1 MATLTRRE
9 RVTANTW
16 PGFVDALATML
27 MVIIFLLL
35 VFVLAQFFLTEA
47 LSGRDTALRRLQGQ
61 VDELA
66 GLLALE
72 RKANEDLT
80 TNIAQLSAELQA
92 SVTGRDDLSAT
103 MRALNDRAVTAEGR
117 VEELNRA
124 LEKAFEAV
132 KADRETVE
140 AQVRELARLSK
151 DVAALRALKEDL
163 EREAAALAIKV
174 DAAET
179 ARDEKDKALI
189 KERELSESAR
199 AQLALLNQQTEAL
212 REQIARLNAALE
224 ASEKKDMEQK
234 AQIASLGNRLNA
246 ALASKVQELSRYR
259 SEFFGKLREVLG
271 NNPGIRIVGDRFVFQ
286 SEVLF
291 ASGSAQLGEEGRRQ
305 IVQVAETLK
314 KVAAQFPPKID
325 WVLQVDGYT
334 DKRPISTPE
343 FPSNW
348 ELSTARAISVV
359 RVLLDQGIPPRRL
372 SAAGFAEF
380 HPLDDRDDEIAYRR
394 NRRIELKLTQR

>member
-1 MATLTRRE
+1 M
-9 RVTANTW
+9 
-16 PGFVDALATML
+16 
-27 MVIIFLLL
+27 
-35 VFVLAQFFLTEA
+35 
-47 LSGRDTALRRLQGQ
+47 
-61 VDELA
+61 
-66 GLLALE
+66 
-72 RKANEDLT
+72 
-80 TNIAQLSAELQA
+80 
-92 SVTGRDDLSAT
+92 
-103 MRALNDRAVTAEGR
+103 
-117 VEELNRA
+117 
-124 LEKAFEAV
+124 
-132 KADRETVE
+132 
-140 AQVRELARLSK
+140 
-151 DVAALRALKEDL
+151 
-163 EREAAALAIKV
+163 AIKV

-179 ARDEKDKALI
+179 ARDEKEKALI

-224 ASEKKDMEQK
+224 ASEKKDIEQK
-234 AQIASLGNRLNA
+234 AQNASLVNPLNA
-246 ALASKVQELSRYR
+246 ELASKVQELTRYR

-271 NNPGIRIVGDRFVFQ
+271 NKPGILIVGDRFVFQ

-291 ASGSAQLGEEGRRQ
+291 ASGSAELGEEGRKQ

-314 KVAAQFPPKID
+314 TAAAQFPPNID

-380 HPLDDRDDEIAYRR
+380 HPLDDHDDEIAYRR

>member
-1 MATLTRRE
+1 
-9 RVTANTW
+9 
-16 PGFVDALATML
+16 ML

-380 HPLDDRDDEIAYRR
+380 HPLDDHDDEIAYRR

>member
-103 MRALNDRAVTAEGR
+103 MRTLNDRAVNAESR

-124 LEKAFEAV
+124 LEKAFETT
-132 KADRETVE
+132 KADRETIE

-179 ARDEKDKALI
+179 ARDEKEKALI

-224 ASEKKDMEQK
+224 ASEKKDIEQK

-246 ALASKVQELSRYR
+246 ALASKVQELTRYR

-271 NNPGIRIVGDRFVFQ
+271 DKPGILIVGDRFVFQ

-291 ASGSAQLGEEGRRQ
+291 ASGSAELGEEGRKQ

-314 KVAAQFPPKID
+314 TAAAQFPPNID

>member
-314 KVAAQFPPKID
+314 KVAAQFPPNID

>member
-103 MRALNDRAVTAEGR
+103 MRTLNDRAVNAESR

-124 LEKAFEAV
+124 LEKAFETT
-132 KADRETVE
+132 KADRETIE
-140 AQVRELARLSK
+140 TQVRELARLSK

-179 ARDEKDKALI
+179 ARDEKEKALI

-224 ASEKKDMEQK
+224 ASEKKDIEQK

-246 ALASKVQELSRYR
+246 ALASKVQELTRYR

-271 NNPGIRIVGDRFVFQ
+271 DKPGILIVGDRFVFQ

-291 ASGSAQLGEEGRRQ
+291 ASGSAELGEEGRKQ

-314 KVAAQFPPKID
+314 TAAAQFPPNID

>member
-9 RVTANTW
+9 RVNPNTW

-35 VFVLAQFFLTEA
+35 VFVLAQFFLSEA

-66 GLLALE
+66 GLLSLE
-72 RKANEDLT
+72 RRANEDLT
-80 TNIAQLSAELQA
+80 INIAQLSAELQA
-92 SVTGRDDLSAT
+92 SVTGSDDLSAT
-103 MRALNDRAVTAEGR
+103 MRALNDRAVNAESR
-117 VEELNRA
+117 IEELNRA
-124 LEKAFEAV
+124 LERAFETIEV
-132 KADRETVE
+132 DRDTVE
-140 AQVRELARLSK
+140 AQVRELARLSR
-151 DVAALRALKEDL
+151 DVAALRALKEEL
-163 EREAAALAIKV
+163 ERDAAALAVKV

-179 ARDEKDKALI
+179 TREETASALI

-199 AQLALLNQQTEAL
+199 AQLALLNQQTAVL
-212 REQIARLNAALE
+212 REEIARLNAALD
-224 ASEKKDMEQK
+224 ASAKKDEEQQV
-234 AQIASLGNRLNA
+234 QIASLGTRLNA
-246 ALASKVQELSRYR
+246 ALASKVQELARYR
-259 SEFFGKLREVLG
+259 SEFFGKLRKVLG
-271 NNPGIRIVGDRFVFQ
+271 DQPGIRIVGDRFVFQ

-291 ASGSAQLGEEGRRQ
+291 ASGSAELAEEGRKQ

-314 KVAAQFPPKID
+314 TAANQFPPDID
-325 WVLQVDGYT
+325 WVMRVDGHT
-334 DKRPISTPE
+334 DKRPIFTSE

-372 SAAGFAEF
+372 AAAGFAQF
-380 HPLDDRDDEIAYRR
+380 HPLDDREDEIAYRR

>member
-9 RVTANTW
+9 RVNANTW

-35 VFVLAQFFLTEA
+35 VFVLAQFFLSEA

-66 GLLALE
+66 GLLSLE
-72 RKANEDLT
+72 RRANEDLT
-80 TNIAQLSAELQA
+80 VNIAQLSAELQA
-92 SVTGRDDLSAT
+92 SVTGSDDLSAT
-103 MRALNDRAVTAEGR
+103 MRALNDRAVNAESR
-117 VEELNRA
+117 IEELNRA
-124 LEKAFEAV
+124 LERAFETIE
-132 KADRETVE
+132 ADRETVE
-140 AQVRELARLSK
+140 AQVRELARLSR
-151 DVAALRALKEDL
+151 DVAALRALKEEL
-163 EREAAALAIKV
+163 EHEAAALAVTV

-179 ARDEKDKALI
+179 TREETASALI

-199 AQLALLNQQTEAL
+199 AQLALLNQQTAVL
-212 REQIARLNAALE
+212 REEIARLNAALN
-224 ASEKKDMEQK
+224 ASAKKDEEQQV
-234 AQIASLGNRLNA
+234 QIASLGTRLNA
-246 ALASKVQELSRYR
+246 ALASKVQELARYR
-259 SEFFGKLREVLG
+259 SEFFGKLRKVLG
-271 NNPGIRIVGDRFVFQ
+271 DQPGIRIVGDRFVFQ

-291 ASGSAQLGEEGRRQ
+291 ASGSAELAEEGRKQ

-314 KVAAQFPPKID
+314 TAANQFPPDID
-325 WVLQVDGYT
+325 WVMRVDGHT
-334 DKRPISTPE
+334 DKRPIFTSE

-372 SAAGFAEF
+372 AAAGFAQF
-380 HPLDDRDDEIAYRR
+380 HPLDDREDEIAYRR

>member
-1 MATLTRRE
+1 MASLTRRD
-9 RVTANTW
+9 RVTVNTW

-27 MVIIFLLL
+27 MVIIFLLM
-35 VFVLAQFFLTEA
+35 VFVLAQFFLSEA

-80 TNIAQLSAELQA
+80 SNIAQLSSELQA

-103 MRALNDRAVTAEGR
+103 MRALNDRSLNAESR

-124 LEKAFEAV
+124 LEKSFETIR
-132 KADRETVE
+132 ADRETVE
-140 AQVRELARLSK
+140 AQVRELAQLSK
-151 DVAALRALKEDL
+151 DIMALKALKEEL
-163 EREAAALAIKV
+163 ERDAAALALKV
-174 DAAET
+174 DEAET
-179 ARDEKDKALI
+179 ERDEKETALI

-224 ASEKKDMEQK
+224 ASELKDEEQK

-246 ALASKVQELSRYR
+246 ALASKVQELTRYR

-271 NNPGIRIVGDRFVFQ
+271 NKPGILIVGDRFVFQ

-291 ASGSAQLGEEGRRQ
+291 ASGSAELGEEGREQ

-314 KVAAQFPPKID
+314 TAAAQFPANID
-325 WVLQVDGYT
+325 WVLQVDGHT
-334 DKRPISTPE
+334 DRRPIFTVE

-380 HPLDDRDDEIAYRR
+380 YPLEDRDDEIAYRR

>member
-47 LSGRDTALRRLQGQ
+47 LSGRDTELRRLQGQ

-80 TNIAQLSAELQA
+80 TNIGQLSAELQA

-103 MRALNDRAVTAEGR
+103 MRALDDRAVNAEGR

-124 LEKAFEAV
+124 LEKAFETI

-140 AQVRELARLSK
+140 AQVRDLARLSK

-179 ARDEKDKALI
+179 ARDENQTELI
-189 KERELSESAR
+189 KERQLSESAR
-199 AQLALLNQQTEAL
+199 AQLALLNQQTAAL
-212 REQIARLNAALE
+212 REQIARLNQALE
-224 ASEKKDMEQK
+224 ASEKKDEEQK

-271 NNPGIRIVGDRFVFQ
+271 DNPGIRIVGDRFVFQ

-291 ASGSAQLGEEGRRQ
+291 ASGSAELGEEGRKQ
-305 IVQVAETLK
+305 IVQVAKTLK
-314 KVAAQFPPKID
+314 TAAARFPPSID
-325 WVLQVDGYT
+325 WVLRVDGHT
-334 DKRPISTPE
+334 DRRPIFTSE

-359 RVLLDQGIPPRRL
+359 RVLIDAGIPPRRL
-372 SAAGFAEF
+372 TAAGFAEF